1 MAESR
6 PTVPVFPASVIRAA
20 EKPLLDAGEPLMR
33 RAASALAAVT
43 RAEIA
48 AAADVIPSGTHARRG
63 RILVL
68 AGSGENGG
76 DALFAAAELAE
87 AADVDVLLMS
97 DRFHEEAF
105 ATVLAAGGRRVE
117 IPAARDAAREYTVIL
132 DGIVG
137 LGATDA
143 ALRGTAR
150 EAVQLLLPDLRDA
163 GTRVIAVD
171 LPSGV
176 HPDTGANDGTVLPA
190 SVTVTFGGV
199 KAGLVS
205 DEGGAYAGR
214 IVLVDLGLGLSADD
228 GVGTAE
234 IAAIVAG

>member
-1 MAESR
+1 MAESSR
-6 PTVPVFPASVIRAA
+6 TVPVFPASVIRAA

-48 AAADVIPSGTHARRG
+48 AAADVIASGTLARRG

-68 AGSGENGG
+68 AGPGDNGG

-97 DRFHEEAF
+97 DRFHVEAF
-105 ATVLAAGGRRVE
+105 AAVLAAGARRVE
-117 IPAARDAAREYTVIL
+117 LPAVRDAAREYTVIL

-150 EAVQLLLPDLRDA
+150 DAVELLLPELSDA
-163 GTRVIAVD
+163 EARVIAVD

-176 HPDTGANDGTVLPA
+176 DPDTGANDGTVLPA

-205 DEGGAYAGR
+205 EEGGARAGR
-214 IVLVDLGLGLSADD
+214 IVLVDLGLGLATDD
-228 GVGTAE
+228 AVGTAE
-234 IAAIVAG
+234 IATIVAG